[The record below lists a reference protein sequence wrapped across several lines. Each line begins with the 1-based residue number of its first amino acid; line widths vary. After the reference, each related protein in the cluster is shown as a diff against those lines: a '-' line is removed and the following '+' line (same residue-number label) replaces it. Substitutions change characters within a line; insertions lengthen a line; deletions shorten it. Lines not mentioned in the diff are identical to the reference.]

1 VKILFVMEKRASAG
15 SIQAIANYVR
25 TGHDLGLTIAVYGE
39 ADPSFPTLRFS
50 ADVEA
55 FDYVVFVIEARR
67 TWMSGLRMAR
77 MLSKVPWRRRAI
89 VDTDGVYNKLIQ
101 LDGYDRNHATERER
115 LAWLEIFHQLTDKIL
130 QPTLHPL
137 EPDVIGLPFFGY
149 DPGLRL
155 PRHCC
160 PSKQFDIIHV
170 GHNWWRWREMNEV
183 LLPAIERIRDRIN
196 GIAFVGLWWDTVPQ
210 WARTIDLEMAFCVD
224 ETRLRQLRIDV
235 QPAVPYTEVIQ
246 VMSQGQINIM
256 TQRPLLRH
264 LKILTSKYFEIFCAD
279 TIPLVMLD
287 PDHAELIYG
296 PGGRQ
301 LALYQGI
308 PEKLL
313 DVLNEPEK
321 YRDIVS
327 GVRSYLCAHHSFTHR
342 LQELVAALER

>member
-1 VKILFVMEKRASAG
+1 MKILFVMEKRASAG
-15 SIQAIANYVR
+15 SIQAIANYMR

-39 ADPSFPTLRFS
+39 ADSSFPTLRFS
-50 ADVEA
+50 ANVEA

-67 TWMSGLRMAR
+67 AWMSGLRMAR
-77 MLSKVPWRRRAI
+77 ILSKVPRWRRAI
-89 VDTDGVYNKLIQ
+89 VDTDGVYNQLIR

-115 LAWLEIFHQLTDKIL
+115 LAWLEMFHQLTDKIL

-155 PRHCC
+155 PLNRC

-170 GHNWWRWREMNEV
+170 GHNWWRWREMNDV

-196 GIAFVGLWWDTVPQ
+196 GIAFVGLWWDTVPP
-210 WARTIDLEMAFCVD
+210 WAHAIDLEMAFCVD

-235 QPAVPYTEVIQ
+235 QPAVPYTAVIQ

-264 LKILTSKYFEIFCAD
+264 LKILT
-279 TIPLVMLD
+279 
-287 PDHAELIYG
+287 
-296 PGGRQ
+296 
-301 LALYQGI
+301 
-308 PEKLL
+308 
-313 DVLNEPEK
+313 
-321 YRDIVS
+321 
-327 GVRSYLCAHHSFTHR
+327 
-342 LQELVAALER
+342 

>member
-1 VKILFVMEKRASAG
+1 MKILFVMEKRASAG
-15 SIQAIANYVR
+15 SIQAIANYAR

-39 ADPSFPTLRFS
+39 ADPSFPALGFS

-67 TWMSGLRMAR
+67 AWMSGLRMAR
-77 MLSKVPWRRRAI
+77 ILSKVPRWRRAI
-89 VDTDGVYNKLIQ
+89 VDTDGVYNKLIR
-101 LDGYDRNHATERER
+101 LDGYDRNYATEHER
-115 LAWLEIFHQLTDKIL
+115 LAWLEMFHQLADKIL
-130 QPTLHPL
+130 QPTWHPL
-137 EPDVIGLPFFGY
+137 EPGVIGLPFFGY

-155 PRHCC
+155 PLNRC

-170 GHNWWRWREMNEV
+170 GHNWWRWREMNDV
-183 LLPAIERIRDRIN
+183 LLPAIERIRDHIN
-196 GIAFVGLWWDTVPQ
+196 GISFVGSWWDTVPQ
-210 WARTIDLEMAFCVD
+210 WARAIDLEMAFCVD

-301 LALYQGI
+301 LALHHGI
-308 PEKLL
+308 AEKLL
-313 DVLNEPEK
+313 EVLNDPEK
-321 YRDIVS
+321 YRDIANR
-327 GVRSYLCAHHSFTHR
+327 VRSHLLAHHSFKNR
-342 LQELVAALER
+342 IQELVAALEG